1 MMFKQF
7 AVGRFMI
14 GFIVFILTYMVAV
27 LSYDQFFQIIT
38 VGLFVLTLYIL
49 REMNRGR
56 LEDLDNRDKVN
67 AEKVAELEDLL
78 QKKDAQLQNI
88 IHAITINREQQ

>member
-78 QKKDAQLQNI
+78 QEKDAQLQNI

>member
-1 MMFKQF
+1 MFKQF

-78 QKKDAQLQNI
+78 QEKDAQLQNI